1 MGQRGID
8 SPGGKAEK
16 IKVTLI
22 AMAAAAGIYL
32 LQYALLSGNAGMIE
46 RLFAMLAIAALV
58 IAAAF
63 LFLFKETNFT
73 KACVRFV
80 KQWKPRAWFWLWLL
94 LCALPAG
101 CGAIYF
107 CRAAHRTAAVCTAAA
122 GLIMLLAYLGFSHVS
137 CARWCA
143 GRDETLVFLQA
154 EHALQGA
161 RWAGYLT
168 AVAFAALPAA
178 CRALWRVPEFTWCA
192 LFTGLLL
199 ICTLSQG
206 LFRST
211 FRRVAGW
218 CVAAGAGLMYCVWVM
233 ASQQCPPELQAIR
246 DSLEQWPLKKAA
258 LDVLSGSLVLT
269 AVAAVV
275 RELLSGVWRAHRPGA
290 EDRETWRTRLRKG
303 RLDLLQ
309 HRWYREHNLFSSFNR
324 SALVIGT
331 SCAAFAVL
339 TFLYITGRAEQER
352 AAYLLELLLACV
364 ALMLLGCTLYFTSG
378 NGSLLQAEYYYL
390 CHAGPK
396 LKPEE
401 INGGAPRWLDFCQVF
416 AHLYNSRVDVASED
430 KLLHTLKTV
439 IRKTADYQEARGI
452 CKTYFYAELLRSWEE
467 IRFKDEAQSGGND
480 SSGGSENDSP
490 GGNENNSSD
499 GSGNDSSGGGRRE
512 DYTEYPLAVHL
523 ARTVPAGFLQDAAEG
538 PLQRDSGFA
547 HILALARKCYF
558 QADNGVSIWEK
569 CRSFTSLNRED
580 FQYLV
585 ILDIWLGQLRRLP
598 ASGGCPMAPVC
609 NELHSGS
616 CPLGMDLDKQE
627 GPVGKRKAACAGF
640 LLLFPMLAAEAMLQ
654 RYGNRLTDEDKG
666 LFQNAAGEYGN
677 AIANQCKDFLNSSS
691 KTGFDN
697 LDVHYACLQ
706 GYHKNTLEKNIWKN
720 LWNEEINGIRNATP
734 NSSAAKN
741 LMRFLLDAEA
751 AEFPLYLQDEQAK
764 DKSDKDVFN
773 FIENLFN
780 H

>member
-480 SSGGSENDSP
+480 SSN
-490 GGNENNSSD
+490 

-523 ARTVPAGFLQDAAEG
+523 ARTVPAGFLQDAPEG
-538 PLQRDSGFA
+538 ALQQDSGFA

-558 QADNGVSIWEK
+558 QADNGVSGWEK

-627 GPVGKRKAACAGF
+627 GPAGKRKAACAGF

-666 LFQNAAGEYGN
+666 LLQDAAGEYGN
-677 AIANQCKDFLNSSS
+677 AIANQCKNFVINNEVQ
-691 KTGFDN
+691 KR
-697 LDVHYACLQ
+697 DVFYAVLQ
-706 GYHKNTLEKNIWKN
+706 GYYKKTLDKEV
-720 LWNEEINGIRNATP
+720 WNEQWIRIGKSIGPGAQSSRLAWMSLPEYLEFQSKLRCTSLGIGLGAD
-734 NSSAAKN
+734 S
-741 LMRFLLDAEA
+741 FD
-751 AEFPLYLQDEQAK
+751 
-764 DKSDKDVFN
+764 
-773 FIENLFN
+773 FIEKLFT
-780 H
+780 